1 MSNNPETKGLS
12 SFDFF
17 TIGFGAIVGVGWAL
31 SLNNWM
37 ANSGG
42 PIPAAIGYL
51 MVLVILTPVALC
63 YCELTP
69 MLPVAG
75 GGAAFAYRA
84 FGETA
89 SIISGWAAFGAFI
102 FMLPWEAIYVTDV
115 LSMIIPGVRGDT
127 PLYTL
132 NGGDVYLG
140 GLIIGLVVTAIITW
154 ANAKGA
160 VSAAWFQKVMTV
172 ILLAAAAIGIISGI
186 FKFDFD
192 NLKPIYEN
200 VNGANHSS
208 IFGGILAIMTSAPFF
223 MCGFET
229 IPQAVEDAS
238 GDVKDVG
245 KAVVMAVAVAALF
258 SGLTYQYSNVI
269 FTGVFTY
276 F

>member
-84 FGETA
+84 
-89 SIISGWAAFGAFI
+89 
-102 FMLPWEAIYVTDV
+102 
-115 LSMIIPGVRGDT
+115 PGG
-127 PLYTL
+127 PP
-132 NGGDVYLG
+132 
-140 GLIIGLVVTAIITW
+140 
-154 ANAKGA
+154 
-160 VSAAWFQKVMTV
+160 SAR
-172 ILLAAAAIGIISGI
+172 
-186 FKFDFD
+186 
-192 NLKPIYEN
+192 
-200 VNGANHSS
+200 SS
-208 IFGGILAIMTSAPFF
+208 SCFPGRPST
-223 MCGFET
+223 
-229 IPQAVEDAS
+229 
-238 GDVKDVG
+238 
-245 KAVVMAVAVAALF
+245 
-258 SGLTYQYSNVI
+258 
-269 FTGVFTY
+269 
-276 F
+276 

>member
-200 VNGANHSS
+200 VNDANHSS
-208 IFGGILAIMTSAPFF
+208 IFGGILSHHDLGPLLY
-223 MCGFET
+223 
-229 IPQAVEDAS
+229 VR
-238 GDVKDVG
+238 
-245 KAVVMAVAVAALF
+245 L
-258 SGLTYQYSNVI
+258 
-269 FTGVFTY
+269 
-276 F
+276 